1 MTYSNYPSQSAPQNT
16 LPTASQVTSQYSSQ
30 QGWSPVID
38 PSPPSLSYSHWPS
51 TSPQTGSPAY
61 HSSSQQPRQ
70 QPSYAIHQSPHWGST
85 SFPDADSPLPSSY
98 RSLSPGYSYS
108 PPENN
113 QASSGTTE
121 AVPPPRGSRRSTPPG
136 SVREHSTA
144 SGRASGNPPAGI
156 LRCSSCKVT
165 TSPEWRKGP
174 SGKKDLCNA
183 CVFHIL
189 RVDARFFSPSLT
201 GYGTPSCGL
210 RYARSRAKKEGI
222 TTQRRRKDKVMALA
236 KRESPSGASV
246 PPIPV
251 PYSNLRRGSY
261 DDTFLS
267 SSAGSTSGNEAYS
280 QQQQL
285 HGPSNFD
292 NLTPSPSP
300 PAGSISYS
308 HYNPSSQSTRQGDS
322 RGHYAVQPGSLYPSP
337 LSHPPLQS
345 QGPSSLPSLP
355 LVLNRASPILSSTS
369 SDSALSSA
377 VPASFERE
385 RHRDPAVALPQV
397 TMSEPRR
404 IPTPN
409 KTTFVTQ

>member
-1 MTYSNYPSQSAPQNT
+1 MQHSTMTYSNYPSQSAPQNT

-51 TSPQTGSPAY
+51 TAPQTGSPAY

-189 RVDARFFSPSLT
+189 RVDARFFP
-201 GYGTPSCGL
+201 P
-210 RYARSRAKKEGI
+210 RSRDMAHLVAACGTRGRGRKRKVLQPSDAAKTRLWHWPSENPPRALQCPLFRFPIAIYAAAVMMTLSYRVRLALHQETKL
-222 TTQRRRKDKVMALA
+222 TLNNNNCMAL
-236 KRESPSGASV
+236 PTL
-246 PPIPV
+246 II
-251 PYSNLRRGSY
+251 LR
-261 DDTFLS
+261 
-267 SSAGSTSGNEAYS
+267 
-280 QQQQL
+280 
-285 HGPSNFD
+285 
-292 NLTPSPSP
+292 
-300 PAGSISYS
+300 
-308 HYNPSSQSTRQGDS
+308 
-322 RGHYAVQPGSLYPSP
+322 
-337 LSHPPLQS
+337 HPHHPLQVPSRILTTTLHHKAPVRAIRGDITLFS
-345 QGPSSLPSLP
+345 QGPSTLLPCLIPPCSPKDRPHCPPSL
-355 LVLNRASPILSSTS
+355 SS
-369 SDSALSSA
+369 
-377 VPASFERE
+377 
-385 RHRDPAVALPQV
+385 
-397 TMSEPRR
+397 
-404 IPTPN
+404 
-409 KTTFVTQ
+409 